1 MTSKCQNGTLEILL
15 VEIYGNISTHKTSI
29 EAYRFMLRRCVLLFQ
44 RKADDYVEVK
54 LELYELD
61 VTSVESKANYA
72 ETKY

>member
-1 MTSKCQNGTLEILL
+1 MRRRRLRSW
-15 VEIYGNISTHKTSI
+15 ISFVI
-29 EAYRFMLRRCVLLFQ
+29 AGMLRRCVLLFQ

>member
-1 MTSKCQNGTLEILL
+1 MRRRRWRSW
-15 VEIYGNISTHKTSI
+15 ISFVT
-29 EAYRFMLRRCVLLFQ
+29 AGMWRRCVLLFQ

>member
-1 MTSKCQNGTLEILL
+1 MRRRRLRSW
-15 VEIYGNISTHKTSI
+15 ISFVI
-29 EAYRFMLRRCVLLFQ
+29 VGMWRRCVLLFQ